1 MLLTFVGS
9 FGGFLFGYDTGIIA
23 GAQLYLKDTWP
34 EITVIE
40 RSLVVS
46 LALLGAFFGSLLAG
60 PLSDGFG
67 RKIIIIFSDLLFVA
81 GSIIMAFSTTI
92 IMLMVGRFVVG
103 LGVGIAS
110 MIIPVYLSEVSPIST
125 RGAVVACFIVAVTIG

>member
-1 MLLTFVGS
+1 M
-9 FGGFLFGYDTGIIA
+9 FGYDTGIIA

>member
-1 MLLTFVGS
+1 M
-9 FGGFLFGYDTGIIA
+9 
-23 GAQLYLKDTWP
+23 KDTWP

-110 MIIPVYLSEVSPIST
+110 MIVPVYLSEVSPIST

>member
-1 MLLTFVGS
+1 
-9 FGGFLFGYDTGIIA
+9 
-23 GAQLYLKDTWP
+23 LKDTWP

-60 PLSDGFG
+60 PLSDGLG
-67 RKIIIIFSDLLFVA
+67 RKIVIIFSDLLFVA
-81 GSIIMAFSTTI
+81 GSFIMAFSTTI
-92 IMLMVGRFVVG
+92 IMLMIGRFVVG

-110 MIIPVYLSEVSPIST
+110 MIVPVYLSEVSPI
-125 RGAVVACFIVAVTIG
+125 